1 MAFYCPS
8 YELLLAKYHVYAIR
22 LIHSYFARTRQKTK
36 VNMSQSSWEEIVF
49 SGPLVFNI
57 FLCGS
62 FFIVKE
68 TDFWSYED
76 NSLSYRTVDPIDEV
90 MKLLKCDSLTLF
102 KWFCDNQ
109 MKASIRK
116 CYLLVNQKDEVV
128 TNLGETEIKNSEYE
142 KLLGI
147 KFDAKS
153 NFNEHL

>member
-1 MAFYCPS
+1 M
-8 YELLLAKYHVYAIR
+8 
-22 LIHSYFARTRQKTK
+22 
-36 VNMSQSSWEEIVF
+36 
-49 SGPLVFNI
+49 
-57 FLCGS
+57 
-62 FFIVKE
+62 
-68 TDFWSYED
+68 
-76 NSLSYRTVDPIDEV
+76 SYRTVDPIDEV

-147 KFDAKS
+147 KFDTKFLLFS
-153 NFNEHL
+153 VNYFVDVIFRK